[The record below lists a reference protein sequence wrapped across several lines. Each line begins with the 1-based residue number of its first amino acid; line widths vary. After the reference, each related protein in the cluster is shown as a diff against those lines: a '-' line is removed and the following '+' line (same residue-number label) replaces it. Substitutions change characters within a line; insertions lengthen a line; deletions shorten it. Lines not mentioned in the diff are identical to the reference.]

1 MKYRKGLRTWLV
13 LVVAFGLT
21 ACASGKKQYE
31 TSMQLKDSGQY
42 RQAIASLE
50 EAIEVEPQNDTYR
63 EALSE
68 LRDALVREILSEGD
82 VILRSETPS
91 TMTAI
96 ERARARLSEAEKVD
110 PQNASVIEF
119 SKRLQREAQS
129 LQQAVEKDYQ
139 HALKY
144 VSDGEWL
151 EAYAL
156 LQKIR
161 HRYPDYR
168 DTGRMIQDVTTQGTQ
183 SLYEK
188 GREQF
193 EQEEYRKAA
202 DDLRGALTL
211 DPEHALSATLLKT
224 AVERD
229 SQEYFVN
236 QAEKAVLVQ
245 DWELAIRRYK
255 KAQAYNPDDIN
266 LKQAVVNVNTKAA
279 FYFMREA
286 RSNLYAGWLGK
297 AFQSYDRAARY
308 ASASGD
314 SEFSGY
320 LQALAN
326 EMSAKAAV
334 AAEQLGNQGN
344 FGSAWFWYQKV
355 KSIDPNYPEI
365 FFRIQAMEDK
375 VIQRVKKSIAV
386 FDFQPPSQAPD
397 AGAIF
402 ANSLS
407 TYLFKSSSQD
417 IKILERENLKSILE
431 EMKLEQA
438 GGVSPDATRNVG
450 RIDGIDVAV
459 MGSVLRYN
467 VDSTRYS
474 DTKSVTYQVKKT
486 EENIDYLNWKT
497 LHPNPTQ
504 EELADAPMPYV
515 YRMQDVEKQY
525 NVSTHKKVAFVTVS
539 FRIVDVDTGG
549 NILVDTI
556 QRSKTAIDET
566 SAGVEVAGIK
576 YDPLEIP
583 TDTEL
588 LQELTEEVVKE
599 LGRETLRPLK
609 SLEKTY
615 YELGEIYLKRRERIH
630 AAENFIN
637 AVFNEKVKSIR
648 DSALTQNARDQIE
661 AIFLDYKFQLV
672 P

>member
-1 MKYRKGLRTWLV
+1 
-13 LVVAFGLT
+13 
-21 ACASGKKQYE
+21 
-31 TSMQLKDSGQY
+31 MQLKDSGQY

-50 EAIEVEPQNDTYR
+50 EALEVEPQNDTYR

-82 VILRSETPS
+82 EILRSEIPA

-96 ERARARLSEAEKVD
+96 ERARARLAEAEKVD
-110 PQNASVIEF
+110 AQNASVIEF
-119 SKRLQREAQS
+119 SKRLQQETQS
-129 LQQAVEKDYQ
+129 LQQAIEKDYQ
-139 HALKY
+139 QALQY

-151 EAYAL
+151 DAYAL

-168 DTGRMIQDVTTQGTQ
+168 DTGRMIQDVITQGTQ
-183 SLYEK
+183 GLYEK

-202 DDLRGALTL
+202 EYLQGALTL
-211 DPEHALSATLLKT
+211 DPEHAPSATLLKT

-255 KAQAYNPDDIN
+255 KAQAYNPNDTN

-286 RSNLYAGWLGK
+286 RSYLYAGWLGK
-297 AFQSYDRAARY
+297 AFESYDRAARY

-326 EMSAKAAV
+326 EMSAKAAA

-344 FGSAWFWYQKV
+344 YGSAWFWYQKV

-365 FFRIQAMEDK
+365 FFRIQSMEDK

-386 FDFQPPSQAPD
+386 FDFEPPSQAPD
-397 AGAIF
+397 AGTIF

-417 IKILERENLKSILE
+417 IKIFERENLKSILE
-431 EMKLEQA
+431 EMKPGQI
-438 GGVSPDATRNVG
+438 GGVSSDATRNVG
-450 RIDGIDVAV
+450 RIHGIDVAV

-525 NVSTHKKVAFVTVS
+525 NVSNHKKVAFVTVS
-539 FRIVDVDTGG
+539 FRIVDVDTGE

-556 QRSKTAIDET
+556 QRSKTAVDET

-576 YDPLEIP
+576 YDPLEMP

-661 AIFLDYKFQLV
+661 AIFFDYKFQLV